1 MHLSLPAHIQRLIEE
16 RVRSGKYETAED
28 VVAAAVE
35 HLDQQ
40 EEAGDFE
47 PGEWDALI
55 EEGWR
60 SGAPLDAEAVFQE
73 LRQLRNRY
81 HGKAP

>member
-47 PGEWDALI
+47 PGELDRLI
-55 EEGWR
+55 EEGEQ
-60 SGAPLDAEAVFQE
+60 SGAPLDGETVLRE
-73 LRQLRNRY
+73 LRELRNRA
-81 HGKAP
+81 KAG